1 MYKIDYKKGL
11 ISYTTEHK
19 LQSEESRV
27 LRPRVF
33 VYGVLLLT
41 LIAGVLWSVNNRV
54 LLRADLLRD
63 RNALY
68 RELPDNRIEN
78 VYTLKLIN
86 MDFKPHKY
94 KIEVV
99 GNDDM
104 TLFVSPEPMLE
115 PEEVG
120 SFILRIQA
128 PDSAGRGSVKLDVRF
143 STVEEPI
150 IERTVSARFLMPF
163 EQ

>member
-1 MYKIDYKKGL
+1 
-11 ISYTTEHK
+11 
-19 LQSEESRV
+19 
-27 LRPRVF
+27 
-33 VYGVLLLT
+33 
-41 LIAGVLWSVNNRV
+41 V

-68 RELPDNRIEN
+68 REISGDRIEN

-86 MDFKPHKY
+86 MDFKPHEY

-99 GNDDM
+99 DNDDM
-104 TLFVSPEPMLE
+104 TLLISPEPALE

-120 SFILRIQA
+120 NFILRMQA
-128 PDSAGRGSVKLDVRF
+128 PVSAGRGSVEVKVRF

-150 IERTVSARFLMPF
+150 IERTVSTRFLMPY
-163 EQ
+163 E